1 MATYPSQIA
10 KITDNLYLSS
20 FVGVNEFNI
29 MKFNISCVITVC
41 KEVPKC
47 SLKNIESIKVEVVD
61 RQTESLSKYFDVL
74 ADKINDVAKRNSASL
89 VHCVAGISR
98 SATIVLAYLMKY
110 LRMNLKDAHSLVK
123 SRRPLIRPNLVNH
136 FIKSLFF
143 LNLLDGN
150 LKYQGFW
157 KQLVDYEKTLF
168 GTNSVKIIQTSIGL
182 IPDVYE
188 NEVRT
193 MIFVKNGQCIL
204 DNSIGLQNLNLNS
217 NNDSI
222 KFNNDD
228 TSKINNSTNNSNNK
242 SLFQTPINGKSRLD
256 EQEVTDKLRKSHY
269 TTTYRS
275 SYVKP

>member
-150 LKYQGFW
+150 LKY
-157 KQLVDYEKTLF
+157 
-168 GTNSVKIIQTSIGL
+168 
-182 IPDVYE
+182 
-188 NEVRT
+188 
-193 MIFVKNGQCIL
+193 
-204 DNSIGLQNLNLNS
+204 
-217 NNDSI
+217 
-222 KFNNDD
+222 
-228 TSKINNSTNNSNNK
+228 
-242 SLFQTPINGKSRLD
+242 
-256 EQEVTDKLRKSHY
+256 
-269 TTTYRS
+269 
-275 SYVKP
+275 

>member
-1 MATYPSQIA
+1 M
-10 KITDNLYLSS
+10 
-20 FVGVNEFNI
+20 
-29 MKFNISCVITVC
+29 
-41 KEVPKC
+41 
-47 SLKNIESIKVEVVD
+47 
-61 RQTESLSKYFDVL
+61 
-74 ADKINDVAKRNSASL
+74 
-89 VHCVAGISR
+89 
-98 SATIVLAYLMKY
+98 
-110 LRMNLKDAHSLVK
+110 
-123 SRRPLIRPNLVNH
+123 
-136 FIKSLFF
+136 
-143 LNLLDGN
+143 
-150 LKYQGFW
+150 
-157 KQLVDYEKTLF
+157 VDYEKTLF

-228 TSKINNSTNNSNNK
+228 TSKINNSTNNSTNNSNNK
-242 SLFQTPINGKSRLD
+242 SLFQTQNGKSRLD

>member
-143 LNLLDGN
+143 
-150 LKYQGFW
+150 
-157 KQLVDYEKTLF
+157 
-168 GTNSVKIIQTSIGL
+168 
-182 IPDVYE
+182 
-188 NEVRT
+188 
-193 MIFVKNGQCIL
+193 
-204 DNSIGLQNLNLNS
+204 
-217 NNDSI
+217 
-222 KFNNDD
+222 
-228 TSKINNSTNNSNNK
+228 
-242 SLFQTPINGKSRLD
+242 
-256 EQEVTDKLRKSHY
+256 
-269 TTTYRS
+269 
-275 SYVKP
+275 